1 MKKMLITR
9 YKSGLTLVELLVALV
24 VTSTVSAAITTL
36 AFALGSANDASGD
49 TCQKQAQIRSAT
61 IRIQE
66 LIRHSR
72 LICSVNADDIAIWS
86 ADKNNDG
93 QINIGELVY
102 IDRGSNRDYLNICS
116 FNSSDNSI
124 IELSS
129 IVSISTNWWSIYC
142 NDNECIQVI
151 PQCSNVQFNIDVS
164 PPQSRFISISFDI
177 VENDISHQYQIDA
190 VLRGRAGNLLD
201 IDGGI
206 TSDDD

>member
-1 MKKMLITR
+1 MLNTK

-66 LIRHSR
+66 LIRHSK
-72 LICSVNADDIAIWS
+72 LICSVNDDDIAIWS
-86 ADKNNDG
+86 ADSNNDG
-93 QINIGELVY
+93 QINIDELVY
-102 IDRGSNRDYLNICS
+102 IDRGPNKDYLKISS
-116 FNSSDNSI
+116 FNSSDDSI

-129 IVSISTNWWSIYC
+129 IVSFSTNWWSIYC
-142 NDNECIQVI
+142 NDIECIQIV

-164 PPQSRFISISFDI
+164 PPESRFISISFDV
-177 VENDISHQYQIDA
+177 VENDVSHQYQINA
-190 VLRGRAGNLLD
+190 VLRSWAGNLLGL
-201 IDGGI
+201 DGSI